1 MTFPKDR
8 LQTPDLARLAKYE
21 QVFAQASITRDVYGS
36 DDMITVEW
44 PPNFDDTAEI
54 IVMMQHETGR
64 IYAQSNKT
72 LSANDRTVLLR
83 KGLNARDGFYHAILR
98 PKDYYNGLKAERA
111 IPFYVTNG
119 VSSSAYYGDLTTRRV
134 EALRDAFGRGP
145 DVFSELARLAAGE
158 RMRERILLDALAK
171 PDTRSLLGLLFMVGR
186 FGERMPVK
194 LAATINSA
202 LRQVDYETLGDEPLA
217 LACRSLAAFIYR
229 YDDHAV
235 TEDWLH
241 HLAFDGFDFFSP
253 MADTILALAALVELV
268 DDVAELAAV
277 VLDKLLYT
285 AALHPTEFSLDG
297 RLSALS
303 PITRLLWGVGTYN
316 HHHAACVL
324 LACAE
329 GYDVPTPIQAIAID
343 PGETLAA
350 QDSHCS
356 VGECMQ
362 RTVYRTREYSVV
374 SVGPRWLA
382 ELGYVRVFNVE
393 PVSLIHSTDVVQ
405 AGTSP
410 IYWPHYDFD
419 DWSLQG
425 QWAFG
430 QVGTAAVAIHSSEA
444 LSLAGTTL
452 TAGDVTCWCATN
464 NERFEDFVTQTMT
477 DGLPVPQPSSLPAN
491 RHYQSEF
498 CQSDF
503 GDASMAIQYRDYLMR
518 LIFSEEK

>member
-1 MTFPKDR
+1 MTFPDDR
-8 LQTPDLARLAKYE
+8 LQTPDSVRLAKYE
-21 QVFAQASITRDVYGS
+21 AVFAQASITRDVYGS
-36 DDMITVEW
+36 DDMIAVEW
-44 PPNFDDTAEI
+44 PPEFDDNVEI

-72 LSANDRTVLLR
+72 LSADDRTVLLR

-119 VSSSAYYGDLTTRRV
+119 VSSNTYYGDLATRRI
-134 EALRDAFGRGP
+134 EALRDAAGRGP

-158 RMRERILLDALAK
+158 RIRERILLDALEQ
-171 PDTRSLLGLLFMVGR
+171 PDARSLLGLLFMVGR
-186 FGERMPVK
+186 FGKQLPVK
-194 LAATINSA
+194 LAATMNSV

-217 LACRSLAAFIYR
+217 LACRSLAAFIYH
-229 YDDHAV
+229 YDDYAV

-241 HLAFDGFDFFSP
+241 RLASDGFDFLSP
-253 MADTILALAALVELV
+253 LADTVLALAALVELV

-285 AALHPTEFSLDG
+285 IALHPTEFSLDG

-303 PITRLLWGVGTYN
+303 PITRLMWGLGTYN
-316 HHHAACVL
+316 HHHATCVV

-350 QDSHCS
+350 QDAHRS
-356 VGECMQ
+356 VGECVQ
-362 RTVYRTREYSVV
+362 RTVYRTREYGVV
-374 SVGPRWLA
+374 SVGQRWLA
-382 ELGYVRVFNVE
+382 ELDHVRIFNME
-393 PVSLIHSTDVVQ
+393 PVSVTHSTDVVQ
-405 AGTSP
+405 VGASP

-419 DWSLQG
+419 DWSLKG
-425 QWAFG
+425 QWVFG
-430 QVGTAAVAIHSSEA
+430 QVGTAAVAIYSSEV

-452 TAGDVTCWCATN
+452 IAGDVTCWCTTN
-464 NERFEDFVTQTMT
+464 NGRFEDFVTQTMA
-477 DGLPVPQPSSLPAN
+477 DGLPVPRPSPLPAE
-491 RHYQSEF
+491 RHYQSQF

-503 GDASMAIQYRDYLMR
+503 EDAEMAIQYKDYLMR